1 MWFLPRKKLSSKS
14 ECQGHNLSLIA
25 FLGAVELGFIYGLV
39 ALGIF
44 ISFRIL
50 DFPDLTVDGSFPL
63 GAAVSASLIVAG
75 YNPFLATLF
84 AIAAGCAAGFVTAWL
99 NVKLKILHLLASILT
114 MIALYSI
121 NLRIMGRPNIAL
133 ITEETILTPF
143 SNLAES
149 LGISSY
155 MLMPIVFLVF
165 AGFIK
170 LTLDWFLGSQTGL
183 AMRATGANAKMARAN
198 GIFDG
203 KMILLG
209 MAMANGLV
217 AFAGAVF
224 AQSQGSADVTMGVG
238 VIVIGLASVI
248 GGEALLSPK
257 GIARATLACI
267 VGSITYWLAVSLAL
281 NADFIGLEAQDLKL
295 VTALLVALAL
305 VLPGSR
311 FTRFFRKGEAK

>member
-1 MWFLPRKKLSSKS
+1 
-14 ECQGHNLSLIA
+14 LSLIA
-25 FLGAVELGFIYGLV
+25 FLGAIELGFIYGLV

-63 GAAVSASLIVAG
+63 GAAVSAALIVAG
-75 YNPFLATLF
+75 WNPYLATLI
-84 AIAAGCAAGFVTAWL
+84 AITAGCMAGLITAWL
-99 NVKLKILHLLASILT
+99 NVKMKILNLLASILT

-121 NLRIMGRPNIAL
+121 NLRIMGRPNVAL

-143 SNLAES
+143 SNLANT

-155 MLMPIVFLVF
+155 MLMPLVFLIF
-165 AGFIK
+165 AVLIK
-170 LTLDWFLGSQTGL
+170 FSLDWFLASQIGL
-183 AMRATGANAKMARAN
+183 AMRATGANSKMARAN

-203 KMILLG
+203 RMILLG

-217 AFAGAVF
+217 AFAGSVF

-248 GGEALLSPK
+248 GGEALLTPRT
-257 GIARATLACI
+257 ITRATFACI
-267 VGSITYWLAVSLAL
+267 LGSIVYWLAVSLAL

-295 VTALLVALAL
+295 VTAILVASAL
-305 VLPGSR
+305 ILPGSR
-311 FTRFFRKGEAK
+311 FAKFFRKGVKL